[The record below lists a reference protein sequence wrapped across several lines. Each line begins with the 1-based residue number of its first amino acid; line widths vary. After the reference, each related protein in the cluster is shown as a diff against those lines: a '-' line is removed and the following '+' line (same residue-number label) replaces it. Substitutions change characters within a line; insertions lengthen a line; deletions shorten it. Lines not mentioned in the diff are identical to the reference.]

1 LFLAIKY
8 IFFAYN
14 INLKILNMEE
24 NMNTQPQAAPPA
36 QGVPPIPGAIISLV
50 FGIISLVF
58 CWYFMIPIV
67 GIILCIMCLI
77 FGIIAMN
84 KGKNAINLYNQT
96 PDQYKK
102 GSLGLAKAGKI
113 LGLIGLILNA
123 IFIIISIIVTIAVG
137 DRFF

>member
-1 LFLAIKY
+1 
-8 IFFAYN
+8 
-14 INLKILNMEE
+14 
-24 NMNTQPQAAPPA
+24 MNTQPQATPPA

-58 CWYFMIPIV
+58 CWYFMIPIA